1 MKITRRSWSWIH
13 CQWKRISF
21 HLIRHDDSMSH
32 LSFMRLMRNVFVIIV
47 VVFSYSPNERKMSHS
62 VSYSRS
68 INKHQQKKVIRP
80 SIVAYR
86 SKRIFSSLISTNVL
100 RMITFFSS
108 FPFRSSFSM
117 ENIWE
122 FDVSSTTFSFSHQL
136 PMQFLRKKTR
146 RRREKE
152 KKLSTLFV
160 VVLVV
165 RISWLVD
172 QCALLGSFSLA
183 SFDQIDKIR
192 RLEMFFFLLFA
203 RTIMLIDVIRFTLK
217 SNLMKNMKTTDIV
230 GRILH
235 FHLVSVH
242 LSSDDQV
249 VFFVVSFAFSFSLFL
264 SFYSFCDHVL
274 AMHSSD

>member
-1 MKITRRSWSWIH
+1 
-13 CQWKRISF
+13 
-21 HLIRHDDSMSH
+21 
-32 LSFMRLMRNVFVIIV
+32 
-47 VVFSYSPNERKMSHS
+47 
-62 VSYSRS
+62 
-68 INKHQQKKVIRP
+68 
-80 SIVAYR
+80 
-86 SKRIFSSLISTNVL
+86 
-100 RMITFFSS
+100 
-108 FPFRSSFSM
+108 M

-192 RLEMFFFLLFA
+192 RLEMFFFLFA
-203 RTIMLIDVIRFTLK
+203 RTIILIDVIHFTLK
-217 SNLMKNMKTTDIV
+217 SNLMKNMKNTDVV

-235 FHLVSVH
+235 FHLVSVR
-242 LSSDDQV
+242 LSSDGQV
-249 VFFVVSFAFSFSLFL
+249 VFFVVSFSPFSLLLFILWSCVSDAFVWLIRL
-264 SFYSFCDHVL
+264 SVTVSLSRTMTMRRD
-274 AMHSSD
+274 MHIPFGKSISRWG